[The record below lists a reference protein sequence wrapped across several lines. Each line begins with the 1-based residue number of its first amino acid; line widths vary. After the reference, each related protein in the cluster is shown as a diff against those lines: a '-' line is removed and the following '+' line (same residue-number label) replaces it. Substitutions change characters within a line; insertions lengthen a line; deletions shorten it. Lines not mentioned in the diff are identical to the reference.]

1 MSENFES
8 ADSTWTKA
16 KCGLLLSLMK
26 ERFEVKV
33 YDMLEK
39 EGFSS
44 MEELDGFLDDELRK
58 YYAERIAVKKYY
70 DQKLS
75 QMQGD

>member
-1 MSENFES
+1 MSETFES

-39 EGFSS
+39 ESFSS
-44 MEELDGFLDDELRK
+44 MEELDLFLDEELRK
-58 YYAERIAVKKYY
+58 YYAERIAVKNYY

>member
-1 MSENFES
+1 MAAPFFFRT
-8 ADSTWTKA
+8 DF
-16 KCGLLLSLMK
+16 MP
-26 ERFEVKV
+26 ERIAPLCWVNANLGQDA

-58 YYAERIAVKKYY
+58 YYAERIAVTKYY

>member
-1 MSENFES
+1 MSDNPERSDIVWN
-8 ADSTWTKA
+8 KA

-26 ERFEVKV
+26 ERFEVSL
-33 YDMLEK
+33 YDILEK
-39 EGFSS
+39 ENFSS
-44 MEELDGFLDDELRK
+44 MEELDSFLDEELRK
-58 YYAERIAVKKYY
+58 YYAEKIAVKTFY